1 MAFYG
6 ESDGLTGVN
15 DINTVH
21 RSRTST
27 DRSCSGS
34 FATHI
39 TSGNHVVPSGYSG
52 LIIASFYAD
61 GMMETEAGAYSVR
74 LTLSGSAT
82 INPAEASG
90 HNGYHDNYAGSCQ
103 DFMCFDVGAGT
114 YQVNAQ
120 IRERQGN
127 VIFNNRGQIDC
138 LQSCC
143 LTYRA

>member
-15 DINTVH
+15 DIPNVH

-61 GMMETEAGAYSVR
+61 GMQETEAGAYSVR
-74 LTLSGSAT
+74 ITLSGSGT
-82 INPAEASG
+82 VNPAEASG

-138 LQSCC
+138 LQSVC
-143 LTYRA
+143 LTYRP

>member
-15 DINTVH
+15 DVNTVH
-21 RSRTST
+21 RTRTST

-39 TSGNHVVPSGYSG
+39 TSGNHTVPSGYRG
-52 LIIASFYAD
+52 LIMANFYAD

-74 LTLSGSAT
+74 ITLSGSGT
-82 INPAEASG
+82 VNPDEASG

-143 LTYRA
+143 LTYKA

>member
-15 DINTVH
+15 DIPNVH

-74 LTLSGSAT
+74 ITLSGSGVV
-82 INPAEASG
+82 NPAEASG

-138 LQSCC
+138 LQSVC
-143 LTYRA
+143 LTYRP

>member
-1 MAFYG
+1 MAFHG
-6 ESDGLTGVN
+6 ETDGLTGVN
-15 DINTVH
+15 DVNTVH
-21 RSRTST
+21 RTRTST

-34 FATHI
+34 FATHM

-61 GMMETEAGAYSVR
+61 GMFESEAGAYSVR
-74 LTLSGSAT
+74 ITLSGSGT
-82 INPAEASG
+82 VNPDEASG
-90 HNGYHDNYAGSCQ
+90 HTGYHDNYAGSCQ

-120 IRERQGN
+120 VRERQGN

-138 LQSCC
+138 LQSVC
-143 LTYRA
+143 LTYRP

>member
-15 DINTVH
+15 DVNTVH
-21 RSRTST
+21 RTRTST

-52 LIIASFYAD
+52 LIIASFYCD
-61 GMMETEAGAYSVR
+61 GMLETEAGAYSVR

-138 LQSCC
+138 LQSVC
-143 LTYRA
+143 LTYRP